1 MDAEEFERVFKKCY
15 NPSITD
21 FKERNGEE
29 WYEAPDWAEQCNHVE
44 KSAKKKRKNDPDR
57 RASQ

>member
-1 MDAEEFERVFKKCY
+1 MDKEEFDRLFKECY
-15 NPSITD
+15 NPSISD

-44 KSAKKKRKNDPDR
+44 KSAKKKKEE
-57 RASQ
+57 